1 MLMLPSMWLS
11 RLCVAHRAGSLVQPG
26 VVDIDP
32 GGPPPVARLSATTT
46 NGPLQRTLTEMERRQ
61 RELAVDRDGSTQEVD
76 DSDSSVS
83 SLQGAS
89 QSQSYFADSVFD
101 AFVVRFPQHPPCLLD
116 TVPVYNLLA
125 QVHNFE
131 SALLPSPTCV
141 QAALPLYLT

>member
-1 MLMLPSMWLS
+1 M
-11 RLCVAHRAGSLVQPG
+11 
-26 VVDIDP
+26 DP

-76 DSDSSVS
+76 SDSSVS

-89 QSQSYFADSVFD
+89 QSQSYIDDSVFD
-101 AFVVRFPQHPPCLLD
+101 ACVVRFPPHPPCLLD

-125 QVHNFE
+125 QVHILPFG
-131 SALLPSPTCV
+131 LPPRVCKLPSPYT
-141 QAALPLYLT
+141 